1 MAEAAAVLKRLGA
14 GALRLGPVGRA
25 ARSIGAARGRALVLV
40 YHRVT
45 PEDPGP
51 AAVVPCVSEAL
62 FRRHVQAL
70 GELGELVPLE
80 ELLRRP
86 GGRRRVRFALTF
98 DDDYQSHVAQVLPV
112 LCSLGVR
119 GTFFLSG
126 RSLHGLG
133 PYWFEALERLLQRRP
148 LDQVARMLDIA
159 GGTAEQLA
167 QACERDAGRRHRL
180 EQTTDAPAAHLGAG
194 QIATLGAG
202 STVGFHTLH
211 HRVLTSL
218 SDAALARELT
228 EGREAVA
235 AAAGQPLRLF
245 AYPHGKG
252 DGRVAARVRAAGYA
266 AAWTGVPNAT
276 RAGGDRFLLG
286 RWEPGAVSVDELV
299 VKVAIR
305 LNRTLPAVPA

>member
-1 MAEAAAVLKRLGA
+1 MAETAAVLKRLGA

-45 PEDPGP
+45 PEGPRP
-51 AAVVPCVSEAL
+51 AAIAPCIQEAL

-70 GELGELVPLE
+70 GELGDVVPLE

-86 GGRRRVRFALTF
+86 GARRKVRFALTF
-98 DDDYQSHVAQVLPV
+98 DDDYQTHAGHVLPV
-112 LCSLGVR
+112 LRSLGVR

-133 PYWFEALERLLQRRP
+133 PYWFEALERLLQTRP
-148 LDQVARMLDIA
+148 HGQVARMLDVA

-167 QACERDAGRRHRL
+167 LACERDPRRQRLL
-180 EQTTDAPAAHLGAG
+180 EQAADVPAAHLAAD
-194 QIATLGAG
+194 QMATLAAS

-211 HRVLTSL
+211 HRVLTAL
-218 SDAALARELT
+218 PDAALERELT
-228 EGREAVA
+228 EGREALATVVR
-235 AAAGQPLRLF
+235 QPLRLF

-252 DGRVAARVRAAGYA
+252 DGKVAARVRAAGYT
-266 AAWTGVPNAT
+266 AAWTGVPNPTWAS
-276 RAGGDRFLLG
+276 AYPFLLG
-286 RWEPGAVSVDELV
+286 RWEPGALSVDELV

-305 LNRTLPAVPA
+305 LNRTRPAESA

>member
-1 MAEAAAVLKRLGA
+1 MAEAATVLKRLGA
-14 GALRLGPVGRA
+14 GALHLGPVGRA

-51 AAVVPCVSEAL
+51 AAVVPWVQEAL

-80 ELLRRP
+80 ELLLEP

-98 DDDYQSHVAQVLPV
+98 DDDYQSHADQVLPV
-112 LCSLGVR
+112 LGSLGVR

-133 PYWFEALERLLQRRP
+133 PYWFETLERLLQHRP
-148 LDQVARMLDIA
+148 LDQVARMLGMA

-167 QACERDAGRRHRL
+167 LACEQDLGRQHRL
-180 EQTTDAPAAHLGAG
+180 EQIADGPAAHLAAE
-194 QIATLGAG
+194 QITTLAAG

-218 SDAALARELT
+218 PDEALERELT
-228 EGREAVA
+228 EGREALA
-235 AAAGQPLRLF
+235 AAAGQPLPLF

-252 DGRVAARVRAAGYA
+252 DGTVAARARAAGYA
-266 AAWTGVPNAT
+266 AAWTGVPNAIRT
-276 RAGGDRFLLG
+276 GADPFLLG
-286 RWEPGAVSVDELV
+286 RWEPGALSVDELV

-305 LNRTLPAVPA
+305 LNRTLPAVPT

>member
-1 MAEAAAVLKRLGA
+1 MAEAAAALKRLGA

-45 PEDPGP
+45 PEGPGP
-51 AAVVPCVSEAL
+51 AAVVPCVGEAL

-86 GGRRRVRFALTF
+86 GGGLRVRFAVTF
-98 DDDYQSHVAQVLPV
+98 DDDYQSHAGQVLPV
-112 LCSLGVR
+112 LRSLGVR

-133 PYWFEALERLLQRRP
+133 PYWFEALERLLQTRP
-148 LDQVARMLDIA
+148 
-159 GGTAEQLA
+159 
-167 QACERDAGRRHRL
+167 L
-180 EQTTDAPAAHLGAG
+180 EQTADGPAAHLAAE
-194 QIATLGAG
+194 QIVTLAAG
-202 STVGFHTLH
+202 STVGFHTVH
-211 HRVLTSL
+211 HRVLT
-218 SDAALARELT
+218 ALPDEALERELT
-228 EGREAVA
+228 EGREALA
-235 AAAGQPLRLF
+235 AVAGQQLRLF

-252 DGRVAARVRAAGYA
+252 DGRVAARVSAAGYA
-266 AAWTGVPNAT
+266 GAWTGVPNAI
-276 RAGGDRFLLG
+276 RSGADPFLLG

>member
-1 MAEAAAVLKRLGA
+1 MAGATAVLKRLGA
-14 GALRLGPVGRA
+14 DALRLGPVGRA
-25 ARSIGAARGRALVLV
+25 ARGIGAIRGRALVLV

-45 PEDPGP
+45 PEGPGP
-51 AAVVPCVSEAL
+51 AAIVPCVREAL

-80 ELLRRP
+80 KLLREP
-86 GGRRRVRFALTF
+86 NGRRKVRFALTF
-98 DDDYQSHVAQVLPV
+98 DDDFQTHANHVLPV
-112 LCSLGVR
+112 LRSLGVR

-133 PYWFEALERLLQRRP
+133 PYWFEALEQLLQTRP
-148 LDQVARMLDIA
+148 PDEVARMLGVA

-167 QACERDAGRRHRL
+167 LACERDLHRQHLL
-180 EQTTDAPAAHLGAG
+180 EQAAEAPAAHLAAD
-194 QIATLGAG
+194 QIAALAAS

-218 SDAALARELT
+218 PDTALERELT
-228 EGREAVA
+228 EGREALATVA
-235 AAAGQPLRLF
+235 RQPLRLF

-252 DGRVAARVRAAGYA
+252 DRRVASRVRAAGYT
-266 AAWTGVPNAT
+266 AAWTGLPNAT
-276 RAGGDRFLLG
+276 RPGADPFLLG
-286 RWEPGAVSVDELV
+286 RWEPGAVSLDELV

-305 LNRTLPAVPA
+305 LNRTRPAVTA

>member
-25 ARSIGAARGRALVLV
+25 VRSIGAARGRALVLV

-45 PEDPGP
+45 PEGPGP
-51 AAVVPCVSEAL
+51 VAVVPCVQEAL

-70 GELGELVPLE
+70 GELGELIPLE

-86 GGRRRVRFALTF
+86 ASGLRVRFALTF
-98 DDDYQSHVAQVLPV
+98 DDDYQSHAGQVLPV
-112 LCSLGVR
+112 LRSLGVR

-133 PYWFEALERLLQRRP
+133 PYWFEALERLLQTRP
-148 LDQVARMLDIA
+148 LDQVARMLGLA

-167 QACERDAGRRHRL
+167 LACERDLRRQRWL
-180 EQTTDAPAAHLGAG
+180 EQTADGPAAHLAAE
-194 QIATLGAG
+194 QIVTLAAG
-202 STVGFHTLH
+202 STVGFHTVD

-218 SDAALARELT
+218 PDEALERELT
-228 EGREAVA
+228 HGREALA
-235 AAAGQPLRLF
+235 AVAGQQLRLF

-252 DGRVAARVRAAGYA
+252 DGRVAARVSAAGYA
-266 AAWTGVPNAT
+266 GAWTGVPNAI
-276 RAGGDRFLLG
+276 RSGADPFLLG